1 MFGRRQ
7 GVGAMNEPMAVVVV
21 VGIVTLIAL
30 GFVLGS
36 HAGGPPPGPKAT
48 SRRPEA
54 AARSGRR
61 KSSGDIPGSGLAGAD
76 GDTSCD
82 WGSGDSGGG
91 DGGGGSC

>member
-7 GVGAMNEPMAVVVV
+7 GVGAMNEPMVVVVV
-21 VGIVTLIAL
+21 VGIVALVVL

-36 HAGGPPPGPKAT
+36 HAGGPPGPKAA
-48 SRRPEA
+48 SRRPEV

-61 KSSGDIPGSGLAGAD
+61 KSSGDILGSGVAGAD
-76 GDTSCD
+76 GGTSCD
-82 WGSGDSGGG
+82 WGGGGSGGG